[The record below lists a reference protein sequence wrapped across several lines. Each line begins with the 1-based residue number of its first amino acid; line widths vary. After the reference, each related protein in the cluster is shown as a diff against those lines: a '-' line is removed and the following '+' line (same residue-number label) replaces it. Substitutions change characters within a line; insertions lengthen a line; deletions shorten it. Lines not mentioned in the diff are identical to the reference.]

1 MPEAS
6 ERSVSPSRDVTDD
19 AEARRWARRMREA
32 LEAGTVADDTEA
44 LRARLAEENAK
55 KHAQQ

>member
-1 MPEAS
+1 VSEAS
-6 ERSVSPSRDVTDD
+6 ERFVSSGRDVTDD

-32 LEAGTVADDTEA
+32 LEAGTVADDSEA
-44 LRARLAEENAK
+44 LRARLAEENAE